1 MYIVRESFTARPGM
15 ASKLA
20 RLIKDVSK
28 DMMKNK
34 VRVMTDVIGDFNT
47 VVFETEI
54 KDLAEH
60 EQMMKEYGEKPEL
73 RQRLAG
79 YTDLW
84 ITGKREIFRVVE

>member
-34 VRVMTDVIGDFNT
+34 VRVMTDAVGDFNT

-60 EQMMKEYGEKPEL
+60 EQIMKEYGEKPEL

-84 ITGKREIFRVVE
+84 ITGRREIFRVVE

>member
-1 MYIVRESFTARPGM
+1 
-15 ASKLA
+15 
-20 RLIKDVSK
+20 
-28 DMMKNK
+28 
-34 VRVMTDVIGDFNT
+34 MTDAVGDFNT

-60 EQMMKEYGEKPEL
+60 EQIMKEYGEKPEL

-84 ITGKREIFRVVE
+84 ITGRREIFRVVE